1 MKTQKYPLILFTILI
16 VFNACSIEKKH
27 ASFGYHIEWRS
38 NKFLNGNKAIAQK
51 TKPKTAKEKTIITP
65 IEIDLI
71 LESKANS
78 VEANSSINNELV
90 STSNEIVKFEVV
102 NKTKTINSKQQSI
115 IKKSK
120 IFAIENRPTKN
131 IFSKQ
136 SDVEMPILF
145 YLGCILMGIG
155 VLSFIIGFLS
165 FNLSTFVA
173 LLIVA
178 YYLLILGIAAIVL
191 GLLIYLV
198 KFLMSL

>member
-90 STSNEIVKFEVV
+90 SASNEIVKFEVV
-102 NKTKTINSKQQSI
+102 SKTKTINIKQQSI

-131 IFSKQ
+131 IFSIQ
-136 SDVEMPILF
+136 SDVEMPVLVYVGLLIMGVGVLF
-145 YLGCILMGIG
+145 LIGAFLMLNLGYLIISGYTLLFGIG
-155 VLSFIIGFLS
+155 I
-165 FNLSTFVA
+165 TF
-173 LLIVA
+173 
-178 YYLLILGIAAIVL
+178 L